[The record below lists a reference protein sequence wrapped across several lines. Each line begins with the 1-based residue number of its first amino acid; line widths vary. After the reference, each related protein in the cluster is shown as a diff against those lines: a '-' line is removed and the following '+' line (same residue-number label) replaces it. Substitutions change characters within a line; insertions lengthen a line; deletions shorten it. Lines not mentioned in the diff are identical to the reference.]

1 MSYLLDTCILSKLR
15 RINRQPDLK
24 LEKWVTKHPEN
35 AYFISVLTIGEIQSG
50 ISKLNL
56 KKQEGKQKRLIL
68 EDWFLEQLIPR
79 FNNRILA
86 IETEIVLTWG
96 RLLGESKQ
104 RGIIIPVVDG
114 LIAAT
119 AIVHDLTVVTENISD
134 FIETGARVFNP
145 WLD

>member
-15 RINRQPDLK
+15 KIGKQPDIK
-24 LEKWVTKHPEN
+24 LENWVKKHNEN
-35 AYFISVLTIGEIQSG
+35 SYFISALTMGEIQSG

-56 KKQEGKQKRLIL
+56 KKNEERQKRLIL
-68 EDWFLEQLIPR
+68 ENWFLEELIPR
-79 FNNRILA
+79 FYNRILA
-86 IETEIVLTWG
+86 IDIEVVLTWG

-104 RGIIIPVVDG
+104 RGILIPVVDG

-119 AIVHDLTVVTENISD
+119 AIVHNLTVVTENIND
-134 FIETGARVFNP
+134 FIETGARLFNP